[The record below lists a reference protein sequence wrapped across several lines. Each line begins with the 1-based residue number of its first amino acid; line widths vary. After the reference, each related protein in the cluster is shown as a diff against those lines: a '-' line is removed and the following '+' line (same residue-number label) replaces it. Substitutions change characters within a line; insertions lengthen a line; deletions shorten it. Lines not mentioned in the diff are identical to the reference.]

1 MKELFL
7 AIGLAVLAWIGLE
20 MIWGSIIILWGAL
33 TEGNNRLKGFGLI
46 VIGLLWL
53 GSLGLAFYGIYRWV
67 F

>member
-1 MKELFL
+1 MKEFFL
-7 AIGLAVLAWIGLE
+7 AIGLSVLAWVGLE
-20 MIWGSIIILWGAL
+20 MIWGSIIILWDAL

-53 GSLGLAFYGIYRWV
+53 GSMCLSFYGIYRWV